1 MTWILYL
8 DPQVKCCCHNC
19 YGAGCTDSTQTGYWK
34 RFADVYRDCLITFFL
49 TKRGSCTLGA
59 FDHTLIWSTLRLWA
73 MGSLPRRLTKH
84 VFGWLKPIQGRCASL
99 YIYISAQEV
108 HLDLWIVFIFISIII
123 IVIIIIIGSCSS
135 SSSSKWNYLMIQE
148 LQ

>member
-1 MTWILYL
+1 MIYTQALGHGQSATTP
-8 DPQVKCCCHNC
+8 DEARFRVAQ
-19 YGAGCTDSTQTGYWK
+19 ADSRPLCK
-34 RFADVYRDCLITFFL
+34 LI
-49 TKRGSCTLGA
+49 
-59 FDHTLIWSTLRLWA
+59 
-73 MGSLPRRLTKH
+73 
-84 VFGWLKPIQGRCASL
+84 